1 MTASSIIEALK
12 KKQFRPVYWLEG
24 EEDYYI
30 DKVVDYAEHHILTDS
45 EAEFNLSVF
54 YGKDAQWPDI
64 INACRRYP
72 MFSERQV
79 VLLKEAQH
87 MREID
92 KLEPYIQ
99 NPLSSTIFVV
109 SFKEKK
115 VDGRTSLSKLLKK
128 QAEVLTTKKMYD
140 NQLPDWTNELVNSK
154 GYEISPK
161 ALLLLVDHIGN
172 DLNRIENEVEKILVN
187 LGHRKSI
194 HEDDIEKYV
203 GVSKEYNPFELQ
215 SAVMRKDMEKAMKIV
230 QYFEANPKAAPIQLV
245 LPTLYNLFSKTYMC
259 FGQKAKDEKSVAAN
273 IGVNPFFVKD
283 YLFLEKLRYENRLHY
298 SFEIDKNTLNVKIP
312 PMSLQLLVE
321 NAIKHGIGK
330 SKAGGEILIKT
341 EIISN
346 NNFVLTVTN
355 SGKLRQEHSSTGV
368 GIKNLEKRLFL
379 NFQDKAKFTVFE
391 LKHHV
396 VASISI
402 FGW

>member
-1 MTASSIIEALK
+1 MTATSIIEALK

-45 EAEFNLSVF
+45 EAEFNLTVF
-54 YGKDAQWPDI
+54 YGKDAQWPDV

-87 MREID
+87 MREIE

-99 NPLSSTIFVV
+99 NPLSSTILVV

-115 VDGRTSLSKLLKK
+115 VDGRTSLSRLLKK

-140 NQLPDWTNELVNSK
+140 NQLPDWTNDLVNSK

-215 SAVMRKDMEKAMKIV
+215 AAVMRKDMEKAIRIV

-259 FGQKAKDEKSVAAN
+259 FGQQAKDEKSVAVN

-283 YLFLEKLRYENRLHY
+283 YLLTAKNYGYEGVEAALLLLHEYNLRSVGVNNPGNSDASLLKELM
-298 SFEIDKNTLNVKIP
+298 FKI
-312 PMSLQLLVE
+312 MM
-321 NAIKHGIGK
+321 
-330 SKAGGEILIKT
+330 
-341 EIISN
+341 
-346 NNFVLTVTN
+346 
-355 SGKLRQEHSSTGV
+355 
-368 GIKNLEKRLFL
+368 
-379 NFQDKAKFTVFE
+379 
-391 LKHHV
+391 
-396 VASISI
+396 
-402 FGW
+402 